1 VNEEHTLKKEPLDEV
16 SRQYLIAEIKQLED
30 RIRELQ
36 VKVHETAH
44 RVFQQG

>member
-16 SRQYLIAEIKQLED
+16 SRQYIIAEIKQLED

-36 VKVHETAH
+36 IRIHETAH
-44 RVFQQG
+44 KLFQ